1 MALRGEMEYYAG
13 LSGLPA
19 TATLV
24 EHQRAYWAAQ
34 AGISP
39 AGVSTNELEIAF
51 LRAKLPDDAAAES
64 LTDMRRRWYMT
75 GSALGTDDAV
85 SDYLVETFA
94 GGGGPGPSAGYGLM
108 PYGLGPY
115 GL

>member
-1 MALRGEMEYYAG
+1 MEYYAG

-34 AGISP
+34 AGVSA
-39 AGVSTNELEIAF
+39 AGKSTNELEIAF
-51 LRAKLPDDAAAES
+51 LRAKLPDDAATETLA
-64 LTDMRRRWYMT
+64 DMRRRWYMT

-85 SDYLVETFA
+85 ADYLVETFA
-94 GGGGPGPSAGYGLM
+94 GGGGPPPSAGYGLGPYGTM
-108 PYGLGPY
+108 PYGQ
-115 GL
+115 

>member
-1 MALRGEMEYYAG
+1 MEYYSA

-34 AGISP
+34 AGVS
-39 AGVSTNELEIAF
+39 ALGVSTSDLEMAF
-51 LRAKLPDDAAAES
+51 LRAKLPDDAATET
-64 LTDMRRRWYMT
+64 LNDMRRRWYMT

-85 SDYLVETFA
+85 ADYMVEVFA
-94 GGGGPGPSAGYGLM
+94 GGGGGGMSAG
-108 PYGLGPY
+108 YGLGPY
-115 GL
+115 GTMPYGQ